1 MLRKSTYVEPL
12 VEALDA
18 AGIRVWFDKSALE
31 WGDDLRSAI
40 DRGLANCRYGI
51 VVFSKAF
58 LRKKKWTEYELNSLF
73 ALEQPGRKVIL
84 PIWHG
89 ITRDDLIQYSPA
101 FADRLAKIS
110 STDSYRDIV
119 ESLLAMLGRSNSQKS
134 DAASRTASVA
144 TGTALTRDVTEI
156 TFEADYF
163 NHDSDRRRF
172 PCRSVSEL
180 PGKYIDDTSADGSIM
195 RSEIE
200 PPAVVVKGIDAKAV
214 EAMGWKPTRLLFK
227 DARTGE
233 LKEFSGQL
241 RDTPEPNT
249 VKFAIHG

>member
-1 MLRKSTYVEPL
+1 
-12 VEALDA
+12 
-18 AGIRVWFDKSALE
+18 VWFDKSALE

-144 TGTALTRDVTEI
+144 TGQ
-156 TFEADYF
+156 
-163 NHDSDRRRF
+163 
-172 PCRSVSEL
+172 P
-180 PGKYIDDTSADGSIM
+180 
-195 RSEIE
+195 
-200 PPAVVVKGIDAKAV
+200 
-214 EAMGWKPTRLLFK
+214 
-227 DARTGE
+227 
-233 LKEFSGQL
+233 
-241 RDTPEPNT
+241 
-249 VKFAIHG
+249 